1 MVENH
6 FKNSTKKVKYEGER
20 VTSTGKCFILNMAG
34 TGWELRVCQVHSLEG
49 LGTALDSPQ
58 KFSLCLS
65 FFLCLSVCLPQ
76 SPPGLAKSDLVFPI

>member
-1 MVENH
+1 MVENR

-20 VTSTGKCFILNMAG
+20 VMSTGKCFILNMAG

-58 KFSLCLS
+58 KFSLSLFLS
-65 FFLCLSVCLPQ
+65 LSVCLS
-76 SPPGLAKSDLVFPI
+76 SPKPTRPCQV